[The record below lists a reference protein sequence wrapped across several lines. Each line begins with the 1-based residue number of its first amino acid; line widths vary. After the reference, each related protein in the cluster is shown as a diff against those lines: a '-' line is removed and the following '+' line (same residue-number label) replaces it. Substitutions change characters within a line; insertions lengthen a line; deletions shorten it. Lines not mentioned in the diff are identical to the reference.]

1 MQSIR
6 ILVSEVHASCGVD
19 KERWRQ
25 WDQLE
30 LPDPGSGNRAGHKE
44 TECRMQRGGISC
56 NGHWFGRGEG
66 SVQEILPISKLE
78 LLVVSPSELETE
90 RSRFEAKNMSFL

>member
-1 MQSIR
+1 MPA
-6 ILVSEVHASCGVD
+6 VVWTKNAG
-19 KERWRQ
+19 
-25 WDQLE
+25 
-30 LPDPGSGNRAGHKE
+30 GSGTSWSCLIRAVEIGQDTRRRSAGCE
-44 TECRMQRGGISC
+44 EVASAAMGI
-56 NGHWFGRGEG
+56 GFGRGEG